1 MPHKRWI
8 QWTRIPSRSL
18 FSLVNHLPQEPPWGS
33 KILGCWPRLW
43 ICSSSEYHW
52 RERERWS
59 AGGLGTEGEA
69 RGYFCGWGR
78 RAVMAPHGHAL
89 EVSTH
94 VHECLAENSLWPAAV
109 LTGASE
115 AITRI
120 SSVTQRQQG
129 EFQTRQ
135 ACLRIKMSMD
145 TDSPGKNLGH
155 FLVAQRVY
163 LFISLFFFLAE
174 LDLSCGMWAFSNY
187 CTLD

>member
-1 MPHKRWI
+1 
-8 QWTRIPSRSL
+8 
-18 FSLVNHLPQEPPWGS
+18 
-33 KILGCWPRLW
+33 
-43 ICSSSEYHW
+43 
-52 RERERWS
+52 
-59 AGGLGTEGEA
+59 
-69 RGYFCGWGR
+69 
-78 RAVMAPHGHAL
+78 MAPHGHAL

-163 LFISLFFFLAE
+163 LFISLFFFWLNWIFLVACG
-174 LDLSCGMWAFSNY
+174 LSLITAHWISCPTANGILVPRAGIKPMFPS
-187 CTLD
+187 L

>member
-1 MPHKRWI
+1 M
-8 QWTRIPSRSL
+8 
-18 FSLVNHLPQEPPWGS
+18 
-33 KILGCWPRLW
+33 
-43 ICSSSEYHW
+43 
-52 RERERWS
+52 
-59 AGGLGTEGEA
+59 
-69 RGYFCGWGR
+69 
-78 RAVMAPHGHAL
+78 MAPQGHAL

-109 LTGASE
+109 LSGASE

-163 LFISLFFFLAE
+163 LFISFFFLAE
-174 LDLSCGMWAFSNY
+174 LDLSCGMWVFSSY